1 MYPSPHHWLTV
12 LQLILCLLQ
21 QALKYQVCLL
31 EEYLAAVFPPA
42 ASARKHAKQHLKLW
56 QQVHA
61 VGVSAAVV
69 EGVAGG
75 RGGFQAQL

>member
-1 MYPSPHHWLTV
+1 M
-12 LQLILCLLQ
+12 CLR
-21 QALKYQVCLL
+21 
-31 EEYLAAVFPPA
+31 EEYLVAVFPPA
-42 ASARKHAKQHLKLW
+42 ASARKHIKQHLKLW